1 MLRAYCMPLCRF
13 SNRFLDTSGQS
24 SIFGQFPELTV
35 MPAPSP
41 APQPRVPAGGDFRQ
55 ESWDA
60 GLAEHAAGRV
70 RQWLAEDLGHE
81 TDWTSVGLVSASAV
95 AELCVVARSAG
106 VVAGLPVGKLTC
118 ELVDEELEFR
128 PLVEEGGRV
137 AAGQPVAVIAG
148 PVRDILVAERTLLNA
163 MGRMSGVA
171 TAIYRL
177 VTAVAGTGCR
187 IYDTRKTVPGWRR
200 LDKYAV
206 RMGGGWNHRGGLFDA
221 ILIKDNHL
229 AQLAAEGR
237 GPGAAVEKARSF
249 LEKTFPAER
258 AAAMAV
264 EVEIDLLEQLPEVL
278 AAGADIVLLDNMSPD
293 VLREAVA
300 IRDAAAPKVVL
311 EASGGITL
319 ATVEAIAVSGVD
331 RVSTGWPTHDAPW
344 LDFGLDWN
352 AQKSG

>member
-1 MLRAYCMPLCRF
+1 MP
-13 SNRFLDTSGQS
+13 D
-24 SIFGQFPELTV
+24 
-35 MPAPSP
+35 PSP

-95 AELCVVARSAG
+95 AELCVVARSVG

-118 ELVDEELEFR
+118 ELVDEELQFR

-137 AAGQPVAVIAG
+137 AADQPVAVIAG

-229 AQLAAEGR
+229 AALADEGK
-237 GPGAAVEKARSF
+237 GPGEAVQQAKSF
-249 LEKTFPAER
+249 IAQAFAPER
-258 AAAMAV
+258 ANNMVDGVIV
-264 EVEIDLLEQLPEVL
+264 ECVLVL
-278 AAGADIVLLDNMSPD
+278 AFLILKLTINKQHLSFSSIWLLFINY
-293 VLREAVA
+293 
-300 IRDAAAPKVVL
+300 
-311 EASGGITL
+311 
-319 ATVEAIAVSGVD
+319 
-331 RVSTGWPTHDAPW
+331 
-344 LDFGLDWN
+344 
-352 AQKSG
+352 